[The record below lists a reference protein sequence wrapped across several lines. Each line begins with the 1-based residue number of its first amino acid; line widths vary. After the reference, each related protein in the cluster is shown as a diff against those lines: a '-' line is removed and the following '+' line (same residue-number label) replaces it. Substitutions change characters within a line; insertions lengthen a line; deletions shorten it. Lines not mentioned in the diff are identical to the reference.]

1 MNERDHGLKEMN
13 EIEYGLKEMNE
24 MAGIYP
30 SKFDVWY
37 TAQKTQSSNRVFKLN
52 LHKISF

>member
-30 SKFDVWY
+30 SKFDVW
-37 TAQKTQSSNRVFKLN
+37 
-52 LHKISF
+52 

>member
-1 MNERDHGLKEMN
+1 MNEMDYGLKEMN

-37 TAQKTQSSNRVFKLN
+37 TAQKTQLSFQTQSS
-52 LHKISF
+52 